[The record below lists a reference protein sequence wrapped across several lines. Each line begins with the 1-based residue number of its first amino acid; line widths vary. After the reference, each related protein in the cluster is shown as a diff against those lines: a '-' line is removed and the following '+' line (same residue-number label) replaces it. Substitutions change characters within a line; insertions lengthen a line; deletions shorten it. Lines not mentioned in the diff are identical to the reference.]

1 MGSVDEDFAGLVG
14 QLDYALLIVTAA
26 HGNERDGCV
35 IGFATQVSINP
46 SRFLVCLSVKN
57 KTYRLA
63 AQATTLVVH
72 PIPDD
77 AEELAV
83 LFGGETGDDV
93 DKFEQCRW
101 EPGPDGT
108 PVLSDVDSW
117 FAGRVLGHIGF
128 GDHVGFV
135 LEPIEVHQ
143 TDGRDTLTFRR
154 GQAIEPGHEP

>member
-1 MGSVDEDFAGLVG
+1 MGSVDEDFARLVG
-14 QLDYALLIVTAA
+14 QLDYSLFIVTAA
-26 HGNERDGCV
+26 HGSERDGCLV
-35 IGFATQVSINP
+35 GFATQVSIHP

-57 KTYRLA
+57 RTYRVA

-77 AEELAV
+77 AEDLAV

-93 DKFEQCRW
+93 DKFARCRW
-101 EPGPDGT
+101 EPGADGT

-135 LEPIEVHQ
+135 LEPTVIHETNRH
-143 TDGRDTLTFRR
+143 DTLTFRR
-154 GQAIEPGHEP
+154 GRAIEPGHKP